1 MDQDHEQIAA
11 CVRIVVKPE
20 LSDDLVDLLTRMG
33 ELAARDDGT
42 EIWAVHRGRKG
53 SGEFFVYEL
62 FRDRPAFEL
71 HQRNEAMSTLGRQLA
86 DLADDLA
93 VTSGRLM
100 AVFTP
105 MRWRLTPGRWSR
117 NPRTILYSF
126 II

>member
-42 EIWAVHRGRKG
+42 EIWAVHRCRKG

-86 DLADDLA
+86 DLADDLV
-93 VTSGRLM
+93 VTSGRLV

-105 MRWRLTPGRWSR
+105 MPMAPHAGSMVAQS
-117 NPRTILYSF
+117 PDDPI
-126 II
+126 

>member
-1 MDQDHEQIAA
+1 MDQAHEQIAA
-11 CVRIVVKPE
+11 CVRIVVKPG
-20 LSDDLVDLLTRMG
+20 LSDDLLNLLTRMAG
-33 ELAARDDGT
+33 LAARDDGT

-71 HQRNEAMSTLGRQLA
+71 HQRNEALSTLGRQLA
-86 DLADDLA
+86 DLADDLV

-105 MRWRLTPGRWSR
+105 MPMAPYAGSMVAQSP
-117 NPRTILYSF
+117 NDPI
-126 II
+126 